1 MAALPCTAV
10 LGSTENRSRVSI
22 NYKNNGPQ
30 RHRAALITNP
40 NGKRPV
46 HNCFKMQVNGNG
58 IYDCGME
65 GARTHIKQIPYMLQ
79 VIVCFSVSIQYNV
92 FEVKSE
98 FFSVISIIGRPIHRF
113 GHQLEFYKL
122 SASVEFGSNRL
133 QSLHQSTSQLNSL
146 TFRENNSSKKTKNKR
161 SLPPRF
167 FTVILT
173 SSIFIFLLWFG
184 CSVQDVFYYFYSQFL
199 IKLKI
204 GHCQQCQFFGGV
216 RWGDKRLILYQ
227 LFPSI
232 NYRYISIWKSTI
244 GQPQTS
250 VVCFKEILG
259 WL

>member
-58 IYDCGME
+58 IYDCGIE

-98 FFSVISIIGRPIHRF
+98 FFSVISIIGRPIHQF

-133 QSLHQSTSQLNSL
+133 QSLHQSTSQLNLL
-146 TFRENNSSKKTKNKR
+146 TFRENNSSKKTKKQKQTIASTKIFYRYFDQFHFYISTLIWMFSSRCILLLLLIVSNKVEDW
-161 SLPPRF
+161 SFP
-167 FTVILT
+167 TV
-173 SSIFIFLLWFG
+173 
-184 CSVQDVFYYFYSQFL
+184 SVFW
-199 IKLKI
+199 
-204 GHCQQCQFFGGV
+204 
-216 RWGDKRLILYQ
+216 WGDKRFILYQ

-232 NYRYISIWKSTI
+232 NYRYYISIWKSTI
-244 GQPQTS
+244 GQPLTS

-259 WL
+259 